1 MTAGNNSFH
10 IKFIK
15 KSYRFRGKQERIHK
29 IKSKNLTTRFHLKKK
44 IILLMK
50 EKAKIIEYSPRNNK
64 VKEEEEYSVLN
75 PLTNSDSPSVK
86 SKGARFVS
94 AKRLINHNGMIKK
107 NLQKKELNILLI
119 FNSSKENL
127 EA

>member
-1 MTAGNNSFH
+1 
-10 IKFIK
+10 
-15 KSYRFRGKQERIHK
+15 
-29 IKSKNLTTRFHLKKK
+29 
-44 IILLMK
+44 MK
-50 EKAKIIEYSPRNNK
+50 EKAKIMEYSPKNNK

-86 SKGARFVS
+86 SKGARLVS
-94 AKRLINHNGMIKK
+94 AKILINHKGIIKK

-119 FNSSKENL
+119 FISLNENL